1 MADSVMTLEQFEE
14 FAKTLPEDVDRRK
27 VAKAM
32 GLELP
37 VVIPELSEQLAEAGL
52 VTHTPKETKRNPNP
66 QETLYVAVPSL
77 KLDPNNGTR
86 GFWVKA
92 SVARRVAERILA
104 ICDDNSL

>member
-14 FAKTLPEDVDRRK
+14 FAKTLPEGVDRKK

-37 VVIPELSEQLAEAGL
+37 IVIQPLDDQLSEAGL
-52 VTHTPKETKRNPNP
+52 VLHTPKVTKRNPSP
-66 QETLYVAVPSL
+66 AETQYVAVPSL
-77 KLDPNNGTR
+77 KLDAKNGTR

-92 SVARRVAERILA
+92 TVARRVAERILA
-104 ICDDNSL
+104 VCDDNSL

>member
-14 FAKTLPEDVDRRK
+14 FAKTLPEGVNRKK

-37 VVIPELSEQLAEAGL
+37 VVIPPLDDQLKEVGL
-52 VTHTPKETKRNPNP
+52 INHTPKETKRNPSP

-77 KLDPNNGTR
+77 KLSKDNGTR
-86 GFWVKA
+86 SFWVKA
-92 SVARRVAERILA
+92 EVARRVANQILSV
-104 ICDDNSL
+104 CNDYDL